1 MADIVPGTLLIA
13 DPFLKDPNFMRS
25 VIIICEHQ
33 PEGSFGFVVNRA
45 FTYSVGQL
53 VDQLKHCDFPIHYGG
68 PVQADT
74 VHYIHMR
81 PDLLAGCLKIANG
94 IYWGGDLDEL
104 GDLIRDGEMKES
116 EIKFYLG
123 YSGWSK
129 GQLQQEIETKS
140 WILSE
145 ANKNMIFKQEANG
158 MWSEA
163 LKNLGGEY
171 EQMKN
176 YPIDPQ
182 LN

>member
-1 MADIVPGTLLIA
+1 MAEILPGTLLIA

-25 VIIICEHQ
+25 VIIICDHQ
-33 PEGSFGFVVNRA
+33 PEGSFGFVANRP
-45 FTYSVGQL
+45 FSYRVGQL
-53 VDQLKHCDFPIHYGG
+53 VEQLEHCNFVIHYGG
-68 PVQADT
+68 PVQPDT

-81 PDLLAGCLKIANG
+81 PDLLPGGINIGSG
-94 IYWGGDLDEL
+94 IYWGGELDALGEL
-104 GDLIRDGEMKES
+104 LLDGEMKES
-116 EIKFYLG
+116 DIRFYLG

-129 GQLQQEIETKS
+129 GQLEQEIETRS
-140 WILSE
+140 WILGE
-145 ANKNMIFKQEANG
+145 ASKNMIFKQQAEG

-163 LKNLGGEY
+163 LKSLGGEY